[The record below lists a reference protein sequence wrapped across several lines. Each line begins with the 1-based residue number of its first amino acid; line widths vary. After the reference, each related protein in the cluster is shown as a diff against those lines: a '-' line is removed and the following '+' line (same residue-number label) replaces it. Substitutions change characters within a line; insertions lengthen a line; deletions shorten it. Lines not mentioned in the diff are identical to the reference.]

1 MRYPSVLTI
10 AKPRV
15 VRFTL
20 RGSAGLFILAKH
32 YDATQSDVMEVLV
45 TRELIRLKLV
55 PSDDA
60 AETVT
65 DEQASPNSNDH
76 D

>member
-1 MRYPSVLTI
+1 MRYPSALTI

-45 TRELIRLKLV
+45 TRELQRLKLV
-55 PSDDA
+55 PNDV
-60 AETVT
+60 ETENVP
-65 DEQASPNSNDH
+65 D
-76 D
+76 